1 MLSSGTDRSKSLARR
16 PIRNPDSVV
25 HRARLHR
32 ALTAALSG
40 SIPVVTICAPAGSG
54 KTTLLVDWAE
64 RINRAGPES
73 PVVAWATLT
82 ERHNNAAVIDA
93 EIRAALADA
102 GGPAAAAALPAAVP
116 GEISDAPQDLASYL
130 DAVGNDL
137 WLVLDDSHVLHDPT
151 ALAVLADYLQWAD
164 SRLRIVIAGRFEPP
178 LALQRMRIEQRILEI
193 GYRDLAFT
201 AGETAALLAEHDV
214 ELLQDDL
221 DNLMKRTE
229 GWAAGVRLAGMSLA
243 RHPDPTRFLADFS
256 GDHRAVADYLIDEVL
271 AGQPEAT
278 REFLLRTSIAEAFTA
293 DLAEQL
299 TGDPGARRILGELE
313 RRNCL
318 ITRTAEAPPA
328 YRYHPLLRDYL
339 RAEVS
344 RIGRAAVARLEHV
357 AAAWYSQFGDAL
369 LALEHALKADTSEDV
384 LDVLEHSGLSLVLDG
399 HGTAVVRLIARAD
412 RDVRQRPITRL
423 ICAAAALADR
433 SPKLARSILDE
444 LHQDISELGLTAAS
458 PDRARRLS
466 TLWSALLL
474 QCALQEQDTVFG
486 LPESTT
492 VAPHSGDSELDAFAL
507 LQAGLTAHASENIEA
522 ANELLRQAV
531 EHARAGVGHRVL
543 QGSLSALARLYLATG
558 QLTSAENT
566 ANEIL
571 EIARDTVD
579 PDCDGTHSAWL
590 TLAWCDFLRAAD
602 TDAAAAHATTAADR
616 LRAHH
621 PGLARE
627 AALLADL
634 CRVDAVSRERA
645 GIAAIRESFCA
656 TIEIGPTPGF
666 LALAAVPVTHA
677 LLRAGEPAWVAE
689 LLAWVDEQAPGSG
702 EAATIRAATESHA
715 NRHTRALEA
724 IDSVV
729 TGTAACAS
737 STTIVTASL
746 AEAAIA
752 QRREHGARAHSALT
766 EALRS
771 AEPERLIQPFVDAE
785 APVRR
790 LLFDGLGRFG
800 RMEDFAVQVRS
811 ALPADDATPGTA
823 TLTARELDLLREL
836 PSWRTAEQIAADL
849 SVSVNTVK
857 THLRGIYRKLGV
869 TSRRDAIVRAQTL
882 GLL

>member
-1 MLSSGTDRSKSLARR
+1 MTG
-16 PIRNPDSVV
+16 P
-25 HRARLHR
+25 
-32 ALTAALSG
+32 
-40 SIPVVTICAPAGSG
+40 IPVVTICAPAGSG

-64 RINRAGPES
+64 RITRAGPES
-73 PVVAWATLT
+73 PVIAWATLT
-82 ERHNNAAVIDA
+82 ERHNSAAAIGA

-102 GGPAAAAALPAAVP
+102 GGLATAAALPAPAP
-116 GEISDAPQDLASYL
+116 GEISDAPLDLAPYL
-130 DAVGNDL
+130 DALGTNV
-137 WLVLDDSHVLHDPT
+137 WLVLDDSHVLHEPA
-151 ALAVLADYLQWAD
+151 ALAVLAEYLGWAD
-164 SRLRIVIAGRFEPP
+164 SQLRIVIAGRFEPP

-193 GYRDLAFT
+193 GYRELAFT
-201 AGETAALLAEHDV
+201 AGETAALLAEHEV
-214 ELLQDDL
+214 ELSEHDL
-221 DNLMKRTE
+221 DTLMNRTE

-243 RHPDPTRFLADFS
+243 GHPDPTRFLADFS

-271 AGQPEAT
+271 AGQPEPT

-399 HGTAVVRLIARAD
+399 HGAAVVRLIARAD

-423 ICAAAALADR
+423 ICAAAALSDG

-444 LHQDISELGLTAAS
+444 LDQDTDELGLTAAS

-466 TLWSALLL
+466 TLRSALLL
-474 QCALQEQDTVFG
+474 QCALSERDTDPD
-486 LPESTT
+486 LPESSTI
-492 VAPHSGDSELDAFAL
+492 APHSGDAELDAFAL
-507 LQAGLTAHASENIEA
+507 LQAGLTAHASEQIEA
-522 ANELLRQAV
+522 ADELLRQAV
-531 EHARAGVGHRVL
+531 EHARAGIGNRVL
-543 QGSLSALARLYLATG
+543 QAALSALARLYLATG
-558 QLTSAENT
+558 QLTSAETT
-566 ANEIL
+566 ANEVL
-571 EIARDTVD
+571 EIARDGVD

-602 TDAAAAHATTAADR
+602 TDSAAAHATTAADR
-616 LRAHH
+616 LEAHH
-621 PGLARE
+621 PGLAHE
-627 AALLADL
+627 ATLLAHL
-634 CRVDAVSRERA
+634 CRLDTATHERA
-645 GIAAIRESFCA
+645 GVSEIREAFGT
-656 TIEIGPTPGF
+656 TIEVGPAAGF
-666 LALAAVPVTHA
+666 LALVAVPVAHA

-689 LLAWVDEQAPGSG
+689 LQAWVNEQAPGSG
-702 EAATIRAATESHA
+702 EAAMIRAAVESHS
-715 NRHTRALEA
+715 NRHTRAIEA
-724 IDSVV
+724 IDSVL

-737 STTIVTASL
+737 STTMVTARL
-746 AEAAIA
+746 AESAIA
-752 QRREHGARAHSALT
+752 QRRGHGARAHSALS

-771 AEPERLIQPFVDAE
+771 AEPEGLVQPFLDAE
-785 APVRR
+785 GPVRT

-800 RMEDFAVQVRS
+800 RMEGFAVQVRS
-811 ALPADDATPGTA
+811 TLPADDATPDTA

-869 TSRRDAIVRAQTL
+869 ASRREAIVRAQTL